1 VSQLSVVTLSEI
13 SESIN
18 YGYTASAT
26 EDPIGPKFLRITDI
40 VPDSIEWRSV
50 PYCQI
55 DDETRQKYSLVAG
68 DIVIARTG
76 ATVGYA
82 KMIRKNVDAVFAS
95 YLVRFRIDRRKADW
109 RYVGKLVESTLYK
122 AYVLSQ
128 VGGAAQPNANAQILG
143 GFKFKLPSQKVQDKI
158 ACILCNYDDLIEN
171 NRKRIALLEDAAR
184 EIYKEWFV
192 RLRFPGYENAEIIN
206 GMPEGWEKRTAI
218 DLMQVMSGG
227 TPKTTIP
234 DYWDGEIPFYT
245 PKDSTVESYV
255 IETEKTITTTGLA
268 NCNSRLYPK
277 DTIFITARGT
287 VGNLNMSYRPMA
299 MNQSCYALVGKP
311 GYPQKY
317 LFCMLKDA
325 VQHFKQHA
333 SGAVFDAIVVDT
345 FKLIPVVVPCD
356 HLVQEFERI
365 AQPIY
370 AQVGTLLEQ
379 NIRLS
384 EARDILLP
392 RLMSGEI
399 EV

>member
-1 VSQLSVVTLSEI
+1 MSQLSVVTLSEI